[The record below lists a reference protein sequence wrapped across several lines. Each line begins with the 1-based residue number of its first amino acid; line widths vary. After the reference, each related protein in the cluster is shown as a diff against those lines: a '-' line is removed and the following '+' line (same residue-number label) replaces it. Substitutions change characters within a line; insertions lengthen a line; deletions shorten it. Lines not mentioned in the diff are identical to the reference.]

1 MMNIPKINTSQKV
14 MPMIYAY
21 ATPEVPR
28 HNGWTKI
35 GYTEQQSVEERIKQQ
50 AHTINV
56 KTQLL
61 WKGNAVFE
69 DGSGETFTDA
79 DFHAYL
85 KKKKIQREAATEWFH
100 IDGNTSRNMFYDF
113 KSNRG
118 LVRPLEV
125 VIPYKLREEQEEAVQ
140 RAFDYQKIH
149 HKGEFLW
156 NAKPRFGKTLS
167 VYDLAKR
174 MKAVNV
180 LIVTN
185 RPAIANSWFSD
196 YAKFLGLESGYIFVS
211 EVDSLQGRDGVFSRK
226 EYVDAVT
233 QFDAEGCIE
242 FVSMQNMKGSQY
254 FGGKFDKLK
263 YLTEINWDI
272 LVIDEAHEGVDTLKT
287 EIAFDKIKRRFTLH
301 LSGTPFKAL
310 ANNKFEQDAIFNWTY
325 AEEQERKH
333 SWNEAEK
340 QEPNPYANLPQLNMF
355 TYKMSDIV
363 QEKLANVTSEDF
375 DNYAFDLNEFFAV
388 SNGRFVYEDS
398 VDKFLDALTLQ
409 KKFPFSTPELRD
421 ELKHTLWLLNRV
433 DSAKA
438 LAKKLKEHPVFK
450 DYEIVLAAGEGKIDE
465 NDLAEDSYNK
475 TVKAIAENDKTI
487 TLSVGQLTTGITIPE
502 WTAVLMLSNI
512 KSPALYMQA
521 AFRSQNPCLFHNGT
535 SYFRKENAYV
545 FDFDPARTLT
555 IFEQFA
561 NDLYSDTS
569 SGHGDTETRKERVRQ
584 LLNFF
589 PVIGE
594 DENGELTELD
604 AEKVLTIPRKIRS
617 EEVVRRGFMSNFL
630 FQNIDRIFG
639 APKEVMEIIQ
649 KFEPVKA
656 PKDNPTITVPND
668 LEVDENGDPIVSREQ
683 VIGLATELFGEKV
696 FSDIQD
702 IQEAV
707 NTVKEDADDKVIR
720 KFADELKKQVAKQT
734 EDKVSQAVEAF
745 EDVKKSDG
753 KKISSE
759 LNRKSEKIIE
769 TSIVNRK
776 IEKNKIEKE
785 RTEELQKRHET
796 GRSVKEIEA
805 EYQEKQKEADKKF
818 KQELAQ
824 KLSEFVDN
832 SGDKIVE
839 TLETNR
845 KEKEMSTVEDQV
857 RDRLRGFSR
866 TIPSFLMAYGDDTVT
881 LASFDKVI
889 PDAVFQEVTGI
900 TLSQFCFLRD
910 GGPYKDEKTGEEKM
924 FTGQLFDPI
933 VFDDSVKEFMNK
945 RKQLANYFDE
955 NQKEDIF
962 DYVPPQKTN
971 QIFTPKWVVKKMV
984 DLLEE
989 ENPGC
994 FDDPDKTYIDL
1005 YMKSGLYIAEI
1016 VKRLYNNSRMKE
1028 LFPNSDDRLRHIFE
1042 KQVFGLAPTE
1052 IIYRISRNFILGF
1065 SEETE
1070 IGKDNL
1076 RQVDALPYAKAGTLS
1091 KLLDKLYKY

>member
-1 MMNIPKINTSQKV
+1 MMNTPKINTSQKV

-21 ATPEVPR
+21 ATPEVER

-61 WKGNAVFE
+61 WKGNAVYE

-85 KKKKIQREAATEWFH
+85 KKKKVQREAATEWFH

-118 LVRPLEV
+118 LIRPMEV
-125 VIPYKLREEQEEAVQ
+125 VIPYKLRDEQAEAVQ
-140 RAFDYQKIH
+140 RAFDYQKLH

-196 YAKFLGLESGYIFVS
+196 YARFLGLESGYLFVS
-211 EVDSLQGRDGVFSRK
+211 EVDSLQGKDGVFSRK
-226 EYVDAVT
+226 EYAQAVT
-233 QFDAEGCIE
+233 RFDAEGCIE

-263 YLTEINWDI
+263 YLTEIDWDL

-325 AEEQERKH
+325 AEEQDRKH
-333 SWNEAEK
+333 NWNEAEK

-363 QEKLANVTSEDF
+363 QEKLANVASEEF

-388 SNGRFVYEDS
+388 NNGRFIYEDS

-433 DSAKA
+433 ESAKA

-450 DYEIVLAAGEGKIDE
+450 DYEVVLAAGEGKIDE

-561 NDLYSDTS
+561 NDLYSDTT

-604 AEKVLTIPRKIRS
+604 AEKVLTVPRKIRS

-639 APKEVMEIIQ
+639 APKEVMDIIQ

-656 PKDNPTITVPND
+656 PKDNSVITVPED
-668 LEVDENGDPIVSREQ
+668 LEVDENGDPVVSREQ

-702 IQEAV
+702 IQDV
-707 NTVKEDADDKVIR
+707 VDTVKEDADDKAIR
-720 KFADELKKQVAKQT
+720 KFADELKKQVARQT
-734 EDKVSQAVEAF
+734 EEKVSQAVEAF

-776 IEKNKIEKE
+776 IEQNKIEKE

-805 EYQEKQKEADKKF
+805 EYHEKQKEADQKF
-818 KQELAQ
+818 KQELTQ

-866 TIPSFLMAYGDDTVT
+866 TIPSFLMAYGDETVT
-881 LASFDKVI
+881 LATFDRVI

-900 TLSQFCFLRD
+900 TLAQFCFLRD

-924 FTGQLFDPI
+924 FRGQLFDPI
-933 VFDDSVKEFMNK
+933 VFDDSVKEFLNK

-1016 VKRLYNNSRMKE
+1016 VKRLYNNPRMKE
-1028 LFPNSDDRLRHIFE
+1028 LFPKRDDRLRHIFE
-1042 KQVFGLAPTE
+1042 KQVYGLAPTE
-1052 IIYRISRNFILGF
+1052 IIYRIARNFILGF

-1070 IGKDNL
+1070 ITKDNL

-1091 KLLDKLYKY
+1091 KMLDKLY